1 MLGGMQTGGRRPLR
15 TPGFPLLR
23 FLVGHLLV
31 GTLASAVVVAALFWT
46 DPFGL
51 TTLAYR
57 DSGGGVAIALLAF
70 GVWVTFGSLA
80 LGAGIMGLGR
90 DRRGGR
96 GPAPRP

>member
-1 MLGGMQTGGRRPLR
+1 MLGGMQTGGRWPLR
-15 TPGFPLLR
+15 TPGFPLMR
-23 FLVGHLLV
+23 FLVGHLLA

-57 DSGGGVAIALLAF
+57 DAGGGIAIALLAF

-90 DRRGGR
+90 TPPGG
-96 GPAPRP
+96 GDPAPRP